1 MPATNPATAT
11 APANAATRPFTRADA
26 TPTDAVPTDAV
37 PTDATPTDAVP
48 TGLVPVDLTP
58 APLDREAGYALLA
71 ELAGPAAA
79 GTLSGLDA
87 LAPGFADWIVTSLFG
102 GTYQRPGLALRDR
115 QIANLAALTAV
126 GGVEPQLA
134 DHVRNSL
141 RIGMSRQEITE
152 VIVHLAPYVGVPKAL
167 AGLRVATATF
177 AESAAPTPAAPP
189 TAAPTADA
197 PVTDTLAE
205 DAA

>member
-1 MPATNPATAT
+1 MS
-11 APANAATRPFTRADA
+11 AATPPAV
-26 TPTDAVPTDAV
+26 TPVPPA
-37 PTDATPTDAVP
+37 
-48 TGLVPVDLTP
+48 LTP

-79 GTLSGLDA
+79 ETLGGLEP
-87 LAPGFADWIVTSLFG
+87 LAPGFPDWIVTSLFG

-115 QIANLAALTAV
+115 QIANLAALTAL

-141 RIGMSRQEITE
+141 RIGLTREEITE

-177 AESAAPTPAAPP
+177 
-189 TAAPTADA
+189 TAADSPTTSPSDSLTGA
-197 PVTDTLAE
+197 PAVTPTETPRERHA
-205 DAA
+205 

>member
-1 MPATNPATAT
+1 MTRATVTTATTPPAPTPPATMTPTAT
-11 APANAATRPFTRADA
+11 PPTAVPRTA
-26 TPTDAVPTDAV
+26 TPPTAVRPA
-37 PTDATPTDAVP
+37 
-48 TGLVPVDLTP
+48 DLTP

-71 ELAGPAAA
+71 ELAGPVAAA
-79 GTLSGLDA
+79 TLGGLDG

-115 QIANLAALTAV
+115 QIANLAALTAL

-141 RIGMSRQEITE
+141 RIGMTREEITE

-177 AESAAPTPAAPP
+177 TATDTPTTEAP
-189 TAAPTADA
+189 TAA
-197 PVTDTLAE
+197 DTRAE
-205 DAA
+205 ARA